1 MIVNRHGPIW
11 GIKMR
16 ILAAI
21 ASLFVATLIGS
32 QVFAADLALPKKEAV
47 VSTPVVADQVCLRF
61 VEQTYS
67 WYNYCDPI
75 PYYGRNKY
83 PWSGGIFFGG

>member
-1 MIVNRHGPIW
+1 MRLVAATGIVF
-11 GIKMR
+11 
-16 ILAAI
+16 A
-21 ASLFVATLIGS
+21 ATLIGS
-32 QVFAADLALPKKEAV
+32 QAFAADLALPKKEAII
-47 VSTPVVADQVCLRF
+47 STHRPVVAEQVCLRF

-83 PWSGGIFFGG
+83 AWSGWVFGN

>member
-1 MIVNRHGPIW
+1 
-11 GIKMR
+11 MR
-16 ILAAI
+16 IFAAT
-21 ASLFVATLIGS
+21 ASLVVATLIGS
-32 QVFAADLALPKKEAV
+32 QAFAADLALPKKEAV
-47 VSTPVVADQVCLRF
+47 VSRPVATPVVADQVCLRF

-83 PWSGGIFFGG
+83 PWSGGLFSGG